1 MTEYKLNGMN
11 MQLADFVLLLLF
23 AYLLVFFCVCDPCSA
38 NPFVKSLSLAEIS
51 VNWCTIKEYVLELFF
66 CMFSIDLLHAAFCS
80 NNCKLKVIPLK
91 LFYYQT
97 FFETWLNEH
106 S

>member
-1 MTEYKLNGMN
+1 MN

-23 AYLLVFFCVCDPCSA
+23 ACLLVFFFCVCDPCSA

-51 VNWCTIKEYVLELFF
+51 GNWCTIKEYVLELFF

-80 NNCKLKVIPLK
+80 NNCKLKDVRAKI
-91 LFYYQT
+91 F
-97 FFETWLNEH
+97 
-106 S
+106 